1 MKELPAVNN
10 QPVKVYRN
18 LKYTRPC
25 YSVTHKGKVIGHARN
40 VVLEHARFHV
50 NESGRQRVIETQKK
64 NVHAWVLGHLV
75 YASKEEVPVL
85 DGGSKL
91 SYNPFK
97 GSYFYSTDSGEKVH
111 SADQLLLTDTG
122 IYGIR
127 VKWGASEETELVMSP
142 EPARLGLFYCRLSQP

>member
-18 LKYTRPC
+18 LKYKCPC
-25 YSVTHKGKVIGHARN
+25 YSITHKGKVIGHAQI

-50 NESGRQRVIETQKK
+50 NESGRQRVLQTQKK
-64 NVHAWVLGHLV
+64 NVHAWVIGHLV
-75 YASKEEVPVL
+75 YASKDEVPFL
-85 DGGSKL
+85 DEGSKL
-91 SYNPFK
+91 SYNPYK
-97 GSYFYSTDSGEKVH
+97 GSYFYSADSGEKVH

-127 VKWGASEETELVMSP
+127 VK
-142 EPARLGLFYCRLSQP
+142 